1 MNREDAKGVPTRL
14 PAWGRVNP
22 VDGVPFWSLVGPDDR
37 EIEPVGEFLKELVT
51 RGHRAGTVRSYA
63 YDLLRWWRWLRVIDR
78 PWNRATQE
86 DLREFVLWLSDA
98 IKPESGRRT
107 VSVSTAGTINAVTR
121 KQYLDDRYKP
131 RTIRHSNAVLR
142 TFYEWAII
150 EGTGPLVNPVQ
161 LRNASRRAHAHH
173 NPLESFR
180 TDGRL
185 RYNPP
190 IPKRRP
196 RVLPDPEWVRLFGAL
211 TSNRDRALLSMAVS
225 NGARAGEILGM
236 RMADVD
242 WGEQLVRVTR
252 KGSRDEQWLPVSA
265 EALLW
270 LRLYL
275 SEIDDVQPNAP
286 LWWTLRVR
294 NRRAGASRQPM
305 NYETLRGVFRRTNVA
320 LGTNW
325 SMHDLRHT
333 AARRMADDSKLSLR
347 DVQTILGHRQ
357 IATTV
362 QVYLHESDVQVASRV
377 LEHLS
382 RPSPPHPLAGKS
394 LGYRDHDMS
403 VLFGGED
410 LC

>member
-1 MNREDAKGVPTRL
+1 
-14 PAWGRVNP
+14 
-22 VDGVPFWSLVGPDDR
+22 
-37 EIEPVGEFLKELVT
+37 
-51 RGHRAGTVRSYA
+51 
-63 YDLLRWWRWLRVIDR
+63 
-78 PWNRATQE
+78 
-86 DLREFVLWLSDA
+86 
-98 IKPESGRRT
+98 
-107 VSVSTAGTINAVTR
+107 
-121 KQYLDDRYKP
+121 
-131 RTIRHSNAVLR
+131 
-142 TFYEWAII
+142 
-150 EGTGPLVNPVQ
+150 
-161 LRNASRRAHAHH
+161 
-173 NPLESFR
+173 
-180 TDGRL
+180 
-185 RYNPP
+185 
-190 IPKRRP
+190 
-196 RVLPDPEWVRLFGAL
+196 
-211 TSNRDRALLSMAVS
+211 
-225 NGARAGEILGM
+225 M

-242 WGEQLVRVTR
+242 WGGEQLVRVTR

-382 RPSPPHPLAGKS
+382 RPSPPHPPLAGKS